1 MSKQD
6 WHPHLR
12 QVVLTLSALLIAAC
26 GSAAYTVDSATSA
39 CRQNPAYCAHVAG
52 EETIVP
58 TLRGA
63 TQETV
68 VSTVK
73 GGVEVASVAATL
85 KVLNTQT
92 KSSIEEA
99 LVKCVEW
106 ANDEVNNKRF
116 GGNRPTAAQCQEVL
130 GNDPCGNTV
139 TRAMLLGKQ
148 KHRLA
153 LQCAELELSKLV
165 PERFSLEQR
174 YRDNPQTGQKQLV
187 SGKEAQALLEQG
199 CGKEL
204 KGTIVPDVVIHSGNP
219 LEVLAVYDLKFPCPS
234 SNEPSWNEYEEGPPH
249 HGSNQRRIYLKILQV
264 IPKLVAPLWKIVQ

>member
-12 QVVLTLSALLIAAC
+12 QVVLPLSALLIAAC

-39 CRQNPAYCAHVAG
+39 CRQNPAYCTQVAG

-58 TLRGA
+58 TL
-63 TQETV
+63 
-68 VSTVK
+68 K

-92 KSSIEEA
+92 KSSLEEA

-153 LQCAELELSKLV
+153 LQCAELELGKLI

-174 YRDNPQTGQKQLV
+174 YRYDPRTGQKQLV
-187 SGKEAQALLEQG
+187 SAREAQALIQQG
-199 CGKEL
+199 CGEEL
-204 KGTIVPDVVIHSGNP
+204 AGTIVPDVVIHSGNP
-219 LEVLAVYDLKFPCPS
+219 LEVLAVYELKFPCPS
-234 SNEPSWNEYEEGPPH
+234 SNEPSWREYEEGHPYE
-249 HGSNQRRIYLKILQV
+249 GSTQGKMYFEILKV
-264 IPKLVAPLWKIVQ
+264 GPNLVAPIWKIIRWFASPR